1 VPLEPD
7 DLDVAGREGGAL
19 GGQIFARDEAGA
31 RRLVRGEGGGGGE
44 AEEQHVRRQVL
55 KIR

>member
-31 RRLVRGEGGGGGE
+31 RRLVRGEGGG
-44 AEEQHVRRQVL
+44 VRR
-55 KIR
+55 RSSTSGGRF